1 MPKSMRKKP
10 VADDKG
16 ACCGADC
23 CGSAAGCCG
32 LPSPGC
38 CQVEAVVSVDAR
50 GQMVLPK
57 EVREQFGI
65 RAEDKLAVV
74 SWTRAGE
81 PCCLTL
87 LKAGELADAVRQT
100 YGPVLR
106 EIVSK

>member
-1 MPKSMRKKP
+1 MPKTVRTKR
-10 VADDKG
+10 G
-16 ACCGADC
+16 AEENDACCSPDCCGA
-23 CGSAAGCCG
+23 SAGCCG

-38 CQVEAVVSVDAR
+38 CQVDAVVSVDSR

-74 SWTRAGE
+74 SWTRGGKA
-81 PCCLTL
+81 CCLTL
-87 LKAGELADAVRQT
+87 LKVDELADAVRQA

-106 EIVSK
+106 EIVSE